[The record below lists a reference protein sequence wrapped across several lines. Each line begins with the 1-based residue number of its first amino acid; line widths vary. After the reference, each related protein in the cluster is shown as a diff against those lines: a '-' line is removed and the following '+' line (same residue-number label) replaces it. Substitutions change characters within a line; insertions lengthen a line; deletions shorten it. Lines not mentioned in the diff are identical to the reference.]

1 MLKIKQLLFAFL
13 LTSSALAQNPNVAAV
28 KETLF
33 QQANRQFDTQ
43 AYAKAVA
50 LYEQVLDDKA
60 ASSGQKRQAKI
71 NMAQAY
77 TQLGDNIRA
86 EQFYRDLLIEAPFVG
101 GHYYQ
106 YLNYA
111 KVLANNGKI
120 QESQQ
125 YFEKYQSSKT
135 SDESGTVGAGAYTKK
150 KIAYRLDYLAINTPE
165 AEFSPMYYRD
175 GLVYVS
181 GKAAGS
187 VSSESPQK
195 GYLDLY
201 YVANRNE
208 IKAASTLNP
217 DGSAA
222 AMPKAQNKTSNAK
235 ARRLGNDAYTQPTS
249 NDSRTTITFKGYGIE
264 NQHEA
269 GSAAAALKPGKPG
282 PFSKELNTKYHEGPV
297 TFSGD
302 GSRIVFTRNNF
313 NEGRKGQSTEN
324 DIKLKLYSAQWG
336 NGDWTNTQELPFN
349 SDEYSTAHPALSK
362 DGSLLYFVSDM
373 PGGVGGKDLYVSRW
387 EGNQWAKPMNLGN
400 QINSRSDEVFP
411 FFDERGNLYFSTSER
426 RGGLGGLD
434 IFYAVLSKDGTK
446 VIEII
451 HLDAPI
457 NSKGDD
463 FGIVTDADRS
473 TGYFSSNRR
482 AGDDDLYRFARQS
495 SLYECRDLTM
505 RVFDNETTLP
515 LDSAKISISSK
526 TGSEPAKELV
536 TDQNGRAN
544 LCFASD
550 NYFIFTIS
558 KDGFLTNTIGFSA
571 QSLTDDKPTRLE
583 VSLSKP
589 TIIFDS
595 TMTAPVVVDNTA
607 TEPPKTLDWDK
618 PIDSKKSIIRGV
630 VRTFV
635 DKKPVKGTLVK
646 LINGC
651 TKKVERTITTKADG
665 KYEFEV
671 VDDKCDYTVNYSSYL
686 YATNSMKI
694 RKSPQKSF
702 PKVVINDIN
711 LLKSG
716 DVVQLDNIYYDEG
729 KWNIRP
735 DAAKVLNNLAR
746 IMQQYPSLK
755 SEILSHTD
763 SRGEA
768 ESNRLLSQKRA
779 QASVDYIATKGIDKT
794 RLKATGMGES
804 VSINGCVD
812 GVKCT
817 EGEYQRNRR
826 TEFKVLSIE

>member
-1 MLKIKQLLFAFL
+1 MLKLKHLFLAFL
-13 LTSSALAQNPNVAAV
+13 LASSALAQTPNLAAV

-33 QQANRQFDTQ
+33 QRANRQFDIQ

-60 ASSGQKRQAKI
+60 ASSAQKRQAKI

-77 TQLGDNIRA
+77 TQLGDNIKA
-86 EQFYRDLLIEAPFVG
+86 EQFYRDLLIEAPFAG
-101 GHYYQ
+101 GQYYQ
-106 YLNYA
+106 YLNFA
-111 KVLANNGKI
+111 KVLANNGKM

-125 YFEKYQSSKT
+125 YFEKYQSSKS
-135 SDESGTVGAGAYTKK
+135 SDESGAVSADAYTKK
-150 KIAYRLDYLAINTPE
+150 KITYRLDYLSINSPE

-181 GKAAGS
+181 GKAAGA

-208 IKAASTLNP
+208 ITAASTLNP
-217 DGSAA
+217 DGSEAA
-222 AMPKAQNKTSNAK
+222 AVKAQSKAKNAN
-235 ARRLGNDAYTQPTS
+235 APRLGGDAYTQPTS
-249 NDSRTTITFKGYGIE
+249 NDSRTTVSFKGYGLD
-264 NQHEA
+264 NQD
-269 GSAAAALKPGKPG
+269 AANGATSKPGKPG

-302 GSRIVFTRNNF
+302 GSRIIFTRNNF

-349 SDEYSTAHPALSK
+349 SNEYSTAHPALSK
-362 DGSLLYFVSDM
+362 DGNLLYFVSDM
-373 PGGVGGKDLYVSRW
+373 PGGVGGKDLYVVRW
-387 EGNQWAKPMNLGN
+387 EGDQWSKPMNLGRE
-400 QINSRSDEVFP
+400 INSRSDELFP
-411 FFDERGNLYFSTSER
+411 FFDARGNLYFSTSGR
-426 RGGLGGLD
+426 RGGLGSLD
-434 IFYAVLSKDGTK
+434 IYYAVLSKDGTK
-446 VIEII
+446 VIDII

-482 AGDDDLYRFARQS
+482 EGDDDLYRFTRES
-495 SLYECRDLTM
+495 SLYECRDLTL
-505 RVFDNETTLP
+505 RVFDSETALP

-526 TGSEPAKELV
+526 TGSEAAKELI
-536 TDQNGRAN
+536 TDENGRAH
-544 LCFASD
+544 LCLASD
-550 NYFIFTIS
+550 NDFIFAVS
-558 KDGFLTNTIGFSA
+558 KDGFLKNTIGFSTRG
-571 QSLTDDKPTRLE
+571 LTDDKPTRLE
-583 VSLSKP
+583 VSLNKP
-589 TIIFDS
+589 TLILDS
-595 TMTAPVVVDNTA
+595 TMTEPIVADSAA
-607 TEPPKTLDWDK
+607 TEPQKTADWEAPRD
-618 PIDSKKSIIRGV
+618 PKKSIIRGV

-635 DKKPVKGTLVK
+635 DKKPVKGALVR

-651 TKKVERTITTKADG
+651 TIKVERTVVTKADG

-671 VDDKCDYTVNYSSYL
+671 ENGKCDYTVNYSSYL
-686 YATNSMKI
+686 YATNSLKI
-694 RKSPQKSF
+694 KKSPKKSL
-702 PKVVINDIN
+702 PKVVTNDIN
-711 LLKSG
+711 LLKAG
-716 DVVQLDNIYYDEG
+716 DMVQLDNIYYDEG

-735 DAAKVLNNLAR
+735 EAAKVLNNLAR

-755 SEILSHTD
+755 AEILSHTD

-768 ESNRLLSQKRA
+768 EPNRLLSQKRA
-779 QASVDYIATKGIDKT
+779 QAAVDYITTKGIART

-804 VSINGCVD
+804 DSINGCVD